1 MVPWWLPVDLPN
13 ISANTDR
20 FETWLVSIER
30 SFQGLSVAVKTVRIV
45 KELVEIWLNEV
56 CDREN
61 LKNTKEAIKEFEKEY
76 QRDMKDVARQKHEKG
91 IFRRGEL
98 PGRFIARKLFRWSDK
113 RYNQEYW
120 ERLESNWRWWKGGQ
134 TSKRR
139 NLETVKEE
147 EEEIDQENSGVRE
160 WTKEN
165 EDKMDNMV
173 DLYYE
178 L

>member
-1 MVPWWLPVDLPN
+1 
-13 ISANTDR
+13 
-20 FETWLVSIER
+20 
-30 SFQGLSVAVKTVRIV
+30 VRIV

-61 LKNTKEAIKEFEKEY
+61 LKNTEEAIKEFEKEY

-120 ERLESNWRWWKGGQ
+120 ERLESNWR
-134 TSKRR
+134 
-139 NLETVKEE
+139 
-147 EEEIDQENSGVRE
+147 
-160 WTKEN
+160 
-165 EDKMDNMV
+165 
-173 DLYYE
+173 
-178 L
+178 